1 MSKSIEKTF
10 DHIGLAVR
18 DLDQAVDMYINVM
31 GATLLDRYTS
41 DQPGVEVHVAA
52 MELGGLHMEIMQPT
66 NKQSPMDQ
74 FLRLRGKGV
83 HHLAYR
89 VPNLDQAIE
98 EAKKDGLRFL
108 EHTYRTNKRG
118 RRLIYL
124 NPAETEGTLIEWC
137 DYPNQD

>member
-1 MSKSIEKTF
+1 MTTTLNKTF

-18 DLDQAVDMYINVM
+18 DLDLAVQMYIDVM

-52 MELGGLHMEIMQPT
+52 VELGGLHMEIMQPT
-66 NKQSPMDQ
+66 NKQSPMNQ

-83 HHLAYR
+83 HHIAYR
-89 VPNLDQAIE
+89 VPDLNQAIE
-98 EAKKDGLRFL
+98 EGKNEGIRFL

-124 NPAETEGTLIEWC
+124 NPACTEGTLIEWC
-137 DYPNQD
+137 DYPTQD